1 MKMLLEQTKSVL
13 ESKISEIDQ
22 HLEKTD
28 MITTNVDSTTSVRFY
43 LSIHNVTS
51 HRKALIGSVL

>member
-1 MKMLLEQTKSVL
+1 MKTLLEQTKSVL

-28 MITTNVDSTTSVRFY
+28 MITTNVDSTTQC
-43 LSIHNVTS
+43 
-51 HRKALIGSVL
+51 LINPW